1 MCVLQGTFGSLPSH
15 AALLNESIKLKADSE
30 DLRTKAVAETG
41 DLNYELDAVRK
52 LEAEAEQVS
61 CPRSE
66 SEGVT
71 KCSTESLT

>member
-1 MCVLQGTFGSLPSH
+1 MPSH

-30 DLRTKAVAETG
+30 DLRTKAVAAAG
-41 DLNYELDAVRK
+41 DLNYELDAVRR
-52 LEAEAEQVS
+52 LEAEAEQVN

-71 KCSTESLT
+71 KCWRESLK